1 MPQAEAIQN
10 SFSSSLGPLLSLA
23 GIFFLNFLSRI
34 ALSPL
39 LPTIEKDLSVG
50 HGEAGSFFLL
60 ISLGYFAMLLASS
73 VVSSQLNHRK
83 TILLSSV
90 LVGCALL
97 FVSMSQDLWGI
108 RLGFVLLG
116 MAAGL
121 YLPSGIV
128 TLTALVRSQD
138 LGKAIAVHELAPNL
152 AYVWHLFSL
161 KRFLRWG
168 SWRDHVN
175 VSWFCLHV
183 LRVCFWFLGEGRNLS
198 RGDPKYKNSLEL
210 LIHPLLLAH
219 GHHLYVRHW
228 SRPGYLLHDPSL
240 SGRGTRNGKVLSQCT
255 GRTLTDPHS
264 GDCVPLQDGS
274 LTVSDRNGTLRVTFV
289 GVGVLTSLL
298 GLTSGSWLSLIVF
311 LQPVVAA
318 AFFPPGFT
326 LLSKMSSVGTRNLVT
341 SLTVAVRV
349 SARGRR
355 DSRWTRGDGRG
366 EFLSTRVCHG
376 WSLICK
382 WCSAD
387 TPSQARQGV
396 KLPAHP
402 ARAGQARRVIQ
413 PTCP

>member
-1 MPQAEAIQN
+1 MTQPMDSHVPQAEAIQN

-39 LPTIEKDLSVG
+39 LPTIEKDLGVG

-73 VVSSQLNHRK
+73 IVSSQLNHRK

-97 FVSMSQDLWGI
+97 FVSISGDLWGI
-108 RLGFVLLG
+108 RLGFVLVG

-152 AYVWHLFSL
+152 AYVLAPL
-161 KRFLRWG
+161 LAETFLRWG
-168 SWRDHVN
+168 SWRTMLMYLGFASMFSGLVFGIWGKGGTFRGEVPN
-175 VSWFCLHV
+175 TKTLSSFLFTPS
-183 LRVCFWFLGEGRNLS
+183 FWLMVVIFALGIGAAMGIYSMIPLYLVAERGMERSSANALVALS
-198 RGDPKYKNSLEL
+198 RIPTLVIAPLAGWVTDRIGPK
-210 LIHPLLLAH
+210 
-219 GHHLYVRHW
+219 
-228 SRPGYLLHDPSL
+228 
-240 SGRGTRNGKVLSQCT
+240 
-255 GRTLTDPHS
+255 
-264 GDCVPLQDGS
+264 
-274 LTVSDRNGTLRVTFV
+274 GTLRVTFV
-289 GVGVLTSLL
+289 SVGVLTSLL

-326 LLSKMSSVGTRNLVT
+326 LLSKVSSLGTRNLVT
-341 SLTVAVRV
+341 SVTVAGGFLIAGGVIPSGLGVMGEV
-349 SARGRR
+349 SSFQLGFVMAGVLFA
-355 DSRWTRGDGRG
+355 SGA
-366 EFLSTRVCHG
+366 L
-376 WSLICK
+376 LIPRLRLVE
-382 WCSAD
+382 D
-387 TPSQARQGV
+387 
-396 KLPAHP
+396 
-402 ARAGQARRVIQ
+402 
-413 PTCP
+413 